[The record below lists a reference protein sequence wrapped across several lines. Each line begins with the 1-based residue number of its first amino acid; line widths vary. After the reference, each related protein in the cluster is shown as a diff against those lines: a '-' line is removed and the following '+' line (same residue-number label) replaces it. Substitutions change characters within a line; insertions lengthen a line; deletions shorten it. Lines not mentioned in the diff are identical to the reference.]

1 MIEETDLLKDIT
13 LVENNAKTIR
23 DHLKE
28 LDNNPKNHQ
37 RRWFW
42 ELLQNAKDS
51 ALENQSI
58 KIRLELKGSILKFSH
73 DGRPFKIQELIHI
86 IFHGSTKDQLEGKT
100 GKFGTGFM
108 TTHLLSKVIDIE
120 GKIEDGRYINFR
132 LDRSSKDVK
141 ILKIALDD
149 SYTAFKDDLKRNVI
163 KDLGQYQTF
172 FTYHLNEKTKK
183 IAEDGIAELKIIAA
197 KVLAFNDNI
206 DSIEVLEN
214 EKSWKIAASERTV
227 LFDGNISQVSFLINE
242 TPVQNT
248 SLIYKLDADL
258 HLGVEYNPE
267 TKEINRLDKTVP
279 RIFLDFPLFGS
290 ENIGIP
296 LIINSKNFHPLRER
310 TGIYLN
316 AVDEEDNNEEENE
329 GVEAH
334 SNRLQ
339 LTKAVEAIKK
349 LVSVLAE
356 NGVKNLHHLFNFRK
370 PVPADWID
378 EEFLAKLYAKTL
390 KDLFD
395 VKVEPVSIE
404 TKITL
409 NKSLNELYLPST
421 GKEDESNISNVY
433 YDLLSEIIPDLLPGK
448 STWPY
453 WKKYRK
459 TWGTISPDFK
469 EVLKFDFT
477 TSKLLSHIAGL
488 SSAASLGTLYFNS
501 DSDVMYNWLDRFYA
515 GLIKNDEVQLLKEY
529 NCVPNQKL
537 DLVKLDPNNLFI
549 DKIKNEDLKL
559 IGELIDLQI
568 KKQLVHEQITSI
580 ANQLTAVDLMEFTQ
594 KVITRVTEKKVEFGM
609 LPDASKNP
617 LIQMTEWCFVNDKVS
632 LLSIPF
638 IFSNSND
645 DQPKIEVKLLSE
657 SEKALVPPKYWPQEL
672 FSYVNLISGKF
683 LLSNIYD
690 QLLGEER
697 IDFLHSKDLVY
708 KSPLIVED
716 QAFKRE
722 EINMIMTQESQTK
735 LNSDEPYEITQT
747 HYRVSKLV
755 WFESGDDN
763 SVLKR
768 VKDSKKKT
776 RFLIEFLLKHLIHF
790 DQSWK
795 EAIQLES
802 DSEIK
807 IAIHPSLWLC
817 RLFSNAW
824 IAMGTGR
831 VTERPDVQNLSPYIK
846 ELNML
851 DNLLNP
857 NVIRFLGVLKI
868 SVTDIIKKIKYD
880 SEEKQNEWETAIIS
894 ILHSDIEPKLAV
906 ELIKSPE
913 VREFYKNR
921 LAEQEFIN
929 NNQNIGKLFEALFHK
944 LLLDKEYK
952 DQGIYI
958 ERVHVGRDFDIIVEH
973 DVLDEK
979 REALLFE
986 INTGRKKIYLELK
999 ATKGADV
1006 GMTPKQV
1013 EAAIKQQEEGSKYC
1027 LVVFPYNSIADIT
1040 EENLLSNTKFVTDI
1054 AKNLADPLKSK
1065 IQLDNMVSSGLT
1077 RKEVA
1082 IFCRYE
1088 KVRFLVN
1095 KDIWDTDCHFSDF
1108 LDWLLLP

>member
-58 KIRLELKGSILKFSH
+58 KIKLELNGNILKFSH

-120 GKIEDGRYINFR
+120 GKLEDGRYINFR

-141 ILKIALDD
+141 ILKVALDD
-149 SYTAFKDDLKRNVI
+149 SYTAFKEDLKKGII
-163 KDLGQYQTF
+163 KDLGQYQTV
-172 FTYHLNEKTKK
+172 FTYHLNDKTRK
-183 IAEDGIAELKIIAA
+183 IAEDGIAELKTIAA

-206 DSIEVLEN
+206 GSIQVLDN
-214 EKSWKIAASERTV
+214 GSLWKMEATGRTV
-227 LFDGNISQVSFLINE
+227 LFNGNISQISFAIND

-248 SLIYKLDADL
+248 NLIYKLNADL

-316 AVDEEDNNEEENE
+316 AVEVDENE
-329 GVEAH
+329 DEGEGAEAH

-339 LTKAVEAIKK
+339 MAKSIEAIKK
-349 LVSVLAE
+349 LVSILAD

-378 EEFLAKLYAKTL
+378 EEYLAKLYSKTL

-395 VKVEPVSIE
+395 VKVEPISFDNK
-404 TKITL
+404 TTF
-409 NKSLNELYLPST
+409 NKSLNDLYLPST
-421 GKEDESNISNVY
+421 GKEDESNNGDVY
-433 YDLLSEIIPDLLPGK
+433 YDLLREIIPELLPGK
-448 STWPY
+448 GTWPY

-459 TWGTISPDFK
+459 TWGAISTDFK

-477 TSKLLSHIAGL
+477 TGKLLSQIAEH
-488 SSAASLGTLYFNS
+488 SSAASLGTRFFQG
-501 DSDVMYNWLDRFYA
+501 DSVIMYNWLDRLYA
-515 GLIKNDEVQLLKEY
+515 VLIKNDEVQLLKEY
-529 NCVPNQKL
+529 KCVPNQKF
-537 DLVKLDPNNLFI
+537 DLVKLDPTNLFI

-559 IGELIDLQI
+559 IGEVIELPI
-568 KKQLVHEQITSI
+568 KEQLVHDQITSI
-580 ANQLTAVDLMEFTQ
+580 ANQLTAVDLTEFTQ
-594 KVITRVTEKKVEFGM
+594 KVITRLTEKKTEFGV
-609 LPDASKNP
+609 LIDASKNP
-617 LIQMTEWCFVNDKVS
+617 LIQMTEWCFINDKVS
-632 LLSIPF
+632 LLLVPF

-657 SEKALVPPKYWPQEL
+657 NEKALVPPKYWPEEL
-672 FSYVNLISGKF
+672 YSYVNLVSGKF
-683 LLSNIYD
+683 LLSDIYD
-690 QLLGEER
+690 QLLDEER
-697 IDFLHSKDLVY
+697 IEFLFGNNLVY

-735 LNSDEPYEITQT
+735 LNSEEPYEITQT
-747 HYRVSKLV
+747 HYSVSKLV

-776 RFLIEFLLKHLIHF
+776 RFLIEFLLKHLIHY

-795 EAIQLES
+795 EAIQLVS

-807 IAIHPSLWLC
+807 ISIHPSLWLC

-831 VTERPDVQNLSPYIK
+831 VTERPDVQNLSPFIK

-913 VREFYKNR
+913 VREFYKNK
-921 LAEQEFIN
+921 LAEQEFIS
-929 NNQNIGKLFEALFHK
+929 NNQNIGKLFETLFHK

-1040 EENLLSNTKFVTDI
+1040 EENLLSDTIFVTDI
-1054 AKNLADPLKSK
+1054 AKNLADPLNSK
-1065 IQLDNMVSSGLT
+1065 ILLDKMVVSGLT

-1082 IFCRYE
+1082 ISCRYE

-1095 KDIWDTDCHFSDF
+1095 KEIWDTDCAFTDF
-1108 LDWLLLP
+1108 LAWLLLP